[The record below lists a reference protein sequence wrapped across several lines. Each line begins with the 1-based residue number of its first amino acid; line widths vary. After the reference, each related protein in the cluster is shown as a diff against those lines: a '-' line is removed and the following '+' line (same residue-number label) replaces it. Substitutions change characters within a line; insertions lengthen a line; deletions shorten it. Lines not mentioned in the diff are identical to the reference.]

1 MSNDVPIGVDDTK
14 ILDDCG
20 SSLDSFLYVKRT
32 SDRPDGESNK
42 TAAEEERETSDSDET
57 GDRMKEDE
65 EKSICKG
72 PYSF

>member
-42 TAAEEERETSDSDET
+42 TAAEEERETSDSDEKS
-57 GDRMKEDE
+57 DRLKEE
-65 EKSICKG
+65 EEENNRKD